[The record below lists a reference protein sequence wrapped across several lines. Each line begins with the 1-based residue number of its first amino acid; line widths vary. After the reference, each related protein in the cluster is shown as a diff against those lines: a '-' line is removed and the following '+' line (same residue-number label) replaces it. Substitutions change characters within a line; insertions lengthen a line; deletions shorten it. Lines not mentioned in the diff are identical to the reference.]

1 MADIKI
7 KWDTLLFQGDLNVL
21 KGDIKND
28 NGLETAVLISLF
40 TDQRANNDDELP
52 DLNSDDRRGWWGDLI
67 SPDVEDDKIGSRL
80 WLHIERAKTTE
91 NLLPTIKQ
99 DINDALQ
106 WMIDDKIAQ
115 KINVNLERQG
125 IPGNDRLAFVVEIL
139 KRDGNKEVFDFN
151 NLWENQLNAI

>member
-1 MADIKI
+1 M
-7 KWDTLLFQGDLNVL
+7 
-21 KGDIKND
+21 
-28 NGLETAVLISLF
+28 
-40 TDQRANNDDELP
+40 
-52 DLNSDDRRGWWGDLI
+52 
-67 SPDVEDDKIGSRL
+67 
-80 WLHIERAKTTE
+80 
-91 NLLPTIKQ
+91 PTIKQ

-106 WMIDDKIAQ
+106 WMIDDKIVQ